1 MGRKRRL
8 PARAREKLVAE
19 EAASAMEV
27 EQKEAVLHRKPDKAL
42 FVVDAA
48 GSGRKRRKV
57 EKEAKAAKYISKN
70 EKKLV
75 VHKFLGKGK
84 PRAAVRKRISD
95 PWADEDQEEGSSNK
109 EPQQALALSTSG
121 KKEAED
127 SKPLLSLEGGAAS
140 EGTAAME
147 ESSREADGRQ
157 GGEDFVTS
165 PRVPGRNAKRPKQ
178 SVRNLAKLGVC
189 HPGQSYNPAEEDH
202 EDVLASAV
210 AVELKRQEA
219 IEEESAPISAG
230 MSEETLAVI
239 IGDEDDEES
248 SDDEQDDST
257 TRLSL
262 GKPTPASGKL
272 TRAQR
277 NKQKRAKA
285 AKYELAVRRNRK
297 QMIKSIDQVTA
308 LQQEVAEQER
318 LREER
323 RQTKRLLKAQKAK
336 IEAEGAAAG
345 GVFGPSAGVAAM
357 STKHQNNKDV
367 IAGRSVP
374 VNLGEE
380 LHGSLRQ
387 LKAQG
392 SVLQDKVELL
402 KANKAHP
409 DRRRGKER
417 AKKAPKGFKK
427 KHTYKDRYKDD

>member
-1 MGRKRRL
+1 
-8 PARAREKLVAE
+8 
-19 EAASAMEV
+19 
-27 EQKEAVLHRKPDKAL
+27 
-42 FVVDAA
+42 
-48 GSGRKRRKV
+48 
-57 EKEAKAAKYISKN
+57 
-70 EKKLV
+70 
-75 VHKFLGKGK
+75 
-84 PRAAVRKRISD
+84 RISD
-95 PWADEDQEEGSSNK
+95 PWADEDQEDQEDQEEGSSTK
-109 EPQQALALSTSG
+109 EPQEALPPSTSG
-121 KKEAED
+121 EMEADD
-127 SKPLLSLEGGAAS
+127 SNPLLSLEGGAAAKA
-140 EGTAAME
+140 TAAME
-147 ESSREADGRQ
+147 ESAREPGGRQ

-202 EDVLASAV
+202 DDVLASAV

-248 SDDEQDDST
+248 SDGEEDDNAT
-257 TRLSL
+257 GLSL

-285 AKYELAVRRNRK
+285 AKHELTVRRNRK
-297 QMIKSIDQVTA
+297 HMIKSIDH
-308 LQQEVAEQER
+308 
-318 LREER
+318 
-323 RQTKRLLKAQKAK
+323 
-336 IEAEGAAAG
+336 
-345 GVFGPSAGVAAM
+345 AGVAAM
-357 STKHQNNKDV
+357 STKRQNNKDV

-392 SVLQDKVELL
+392 SVLHDKVVELL